1 MIVANSDNTV
11 LAKPLRYFRG
21 QEGEGDAGDGT
32 VTPDSKPFR
41 VDRAR
46 FAELKA
52 NALVK
57 EADDEPA
64 AEESPAGDGDAAD
77 DSETGD
83 DTAPRRG
90 RRKL

>member
-52 NALVK
+52 NGLVE
-57 EADDEPA
+57 EASDEPA
-64 AEESPAGDGDAAD
+64 VADPPLTDDVTDGGEGAD
-77 DSETGD
+77 DG
-83 DTAPRRG
+83 AARRG
-90 RRKL
+90 RRRP

>member
-1 MIVANSDNTV
+1 MANSDNTV

-21 QEGEGDAGDGT
+21 QEGEGDAGDGN

-52 NALVK
+52 NGLVE
-57 EADDEPA
+57 EAGDEPA
-64 AEESPAGDGDAAD
+64 AEESPADDLAQTDETDA
-77 DSETGD
+77 GD
-83 DTAPRRG
+83 DTTPRRG
-90 RRKL
+90 RRKP

>member
-1 MIVANSDNTV
+1 MANSDNTV

-21 QEGEGDAGDGT
+21 QEGEGDAGDGA
-32 VTPDSKPFR
+32 VTPESKPFR

-52 NALVK
+52 NGLV
-57 EADDEPA
+57 EAASDEPA
-64 AEESPAGDGDAAD
+64 TEASPADAVDQADETDAGD
-77 DSETGD
+77 DS
-83 DTAPRRG
+83 APRRG